1 MRFAKRSV
9 QLLNVTLAATTTYA
23 LGTLLDQFLNLPSIW
38 LEATENSGT
47 ATCDVK
53 VVGTQDGTN
62 YLDLV
67 AMTQL
72 SASGREVKALP
83 LLAKTMK
90 ITVTIGGTGNW
101 TVKVYGVSAITDAQ
115 GSLTP

>member
-9 QLLNVTLAATTTYA
+9 QLLNVTLAATTTYDCGS
-23 LGTLLDQFLNLPSIW
+23 LFKDFLHLPSIW

-53 VVGTQDGTN
+53 VIGTQDGTN

-72 SASGREVKALP
+72 SATGREVKALP
-83 LLAKTMK
+83 FLAKTMK

-101 TVKVYGVSAITDAQ
+101 TVKVYGIAALANAQ
-115 GSLTP
+115 GALTP